1 MLERILQ
8 QMRLQCFCVGGK
20 TLNVIQRYSLF
31 VIQLVLQQ
39 CCKTSCTFFFARLSY
54 LKPGSEVVFYDISK
68 IGCLELEYIL
78 NVQAS
83 KCSH

>member
-39 CCKTSCTFFFARLSY
+39 CCKTSCTFFLLVYR
-54 LKPGSEVVFYDISK
+54 
-68 IGCLELEYIL
+68 IL
-78 NVQAS
+78 NLAV
-83 KCSH
+83 K